1 MKFQTTD
8 VAIIGCGLAG
18 ATAAAMLGRAGV
30 ATVIIDPHAKHRQ
43 EFRCE
48 KLDDSQLALLHRTG
62 LADDVLSQT
71 CIDGQ
76 VWVVRYGRLIDRK
89 PSGRAGILYHDMVNM
104 VRQQIPSNVRHVATK
119 VTGIS
124 SGAVRPIITLATGEE
139 IAPKLAILAT
149 GLNPAFREMLDIKR
163 EGLSPCHSIS
173 IGFDIK
179 APEGQTFA
187 FPALTVFP
195 ERPGQSMAYLTLFPV
210 PDGMR
215 ANLFVYW
222 GMDDVRLRTFR
233 HQPTEALLE
242 LIPTLAR
249 FTGPFTI
256 EGQVS
261 IRPVDLVRVSVPQR
275 PGIVFVGDAYS
286 TSCPAAGTGANKVL
300 TDVQR
305 LCSTYIPAWLSKE
318 SIGAAD
324 IAEFYADPVK
334 VQCEAESLQ
343 KAMWLR
349 RVSTGT
355 SVGWRCWRGA
365 RFVAQTALGRLRDLK
380 LLTPATAN
388 GPDFPGKAKRG
399 PSFVTQQSIL

>member
-1 MKFQTTD
+1 MKSRAPD
-8 VAIIGCGLAG
+8 VAIIGGGLAG
-18 ATAAAMLGRAGV
+18 STAAAMLGRAGYD
-30 ATVIIDPHAKHRQ
+30 AILIDPHTEHRQ

-48 KLDDSQLALLHRTG
+48 KLDDSQLALLRLTG
-62 LADDVLSQT
+62 LADDVLPQA
-71 CIDGQ
+71 CVDGE

-89 PSGRAGILYHDMVNM
+89 PSGRAGILYHDLVNT
-104 VRQQIPSNVRHVATK
+104 VRQQIPSNVRHVTAK

-124 SGAVRPIITLATGEE
+124 SGTERSLITLAGGEE

-149 GLNPAFREMLDIKR
+149 GLNPGLREMLDIRR
-163 EGLSPCHSIS
+163 EVLSPCHSIS
-173 IGFDIK
+173 IGFHMK
-179 APEGQTFA
+179 ASEGQTFA

-195 ERPGQSMAYLTLFPV
+195 ERPGQSIAYLTVFPV
-210 PDGMR
+210 PGGMR

-222 GMDDVRLRTFR
+222 GMDDARLRKFR
-233 HQPTEALLE
+233 HHPVEALLE

-261 IRPVDLVRVSVPQR
+261 IRPVDLVRVGEPQR
-275 PGIVFVGDAYS
+275 PGIVLVGDAYS

-305 LCSTYIPAWLSKE
+305 LCSVYVPEWLAKDT
-318 SIGAAD
+318 IGAAD
-324 IAEFYADPVK
+324 VAEFYADPVK

-380 LLTPATAN
+380 RLTPATATRS
-388 GPDFPGKAKRG
+388 DFPGRA
-399 PSFVTQQSIL
+399 